1 MTGNTAKSKVIAE
14 SELESKQ
21 SELWWALEWLVQEKG
36 QRRTAEILGVN
47 RKTVALALR
56 RERLT
61 GRMVNAIE
69 VFMAGL
75 NDPAGEKA
83 FPLDQMESRIEL
95 LTETVEE
102 LYDTVEGLVQRVEL
116 LEEAHANAQ
125 APATVE
131 TEVEADAVT
140 QLQENEARKVDGQ
153 AIPTAEPEPKTEQ
166 AGRGLGWWR
175 R

>member
-1 MTGNTAKSKVIAE
+1 MTGKTAKSKVMADSEAE
-14 SELESKQ
+14 SIQ
-21 SELWWALEWLVQEKG
+21 SDLWWALEWLVEHKG

-56 RERLT
+56 RQRLT

-69 VFMAGL
+69 VFMASL
-75 NDPAGEKA
+75 NDPAGMKA
-83 FPLDQMESRIEL
+83 SPLDQMVSRIEL

-102 LYDTVEGLVQRVEL
+102 LYDTVAGLVQRVEA

-131 TEVEADAVT
+131 TEVEADAVA
-140 QLQENEARKVDGQ
+140 QLQENEALKVDGQ

>member
-1 MTGNTAKSKVIAE
+1 MTGKTAKSKVMADSEAE
-14 SELESKQ
+14 SIQ
-21 SELWWALEWLVQEKG
+21 SDLWWALEWLVEHKG

-56 RERLT
+56 RQRLT

-69 VFMAGL
+69 VFMASL
-75 NDPAGEKA
+75 NDPAGMKA
-83 FPLDQMESRIEL
+83 SPLDQMESRIEL

-102 LYDTVEGLVQRVEL
+102 LYDTVEGLVQRVEA
-116 LEEAHANAQ
+116 LEEANAQ

-131 TEVEADAVT
+131 TEVEADAVA
-140 QLQENEARKVDGQ
+140 QLQENEALKVDGQ

>member
-1 MTGNTAKSKVIAE
+1 M
-14 SELESKQ
+14 Q
-21 SELWWALEWLVQEKG
+21 SDLWWALEWLVDKKG

-56 RERLT
+56 RQRLT

-75 NDPAGEKA
+75 NDPAGMKA

-102 LYDTVEGLVQRVEL
+102 LYDTVEGLVQRVEA
-116 LEEAHANAQ
+116 LEEAYAQ
-125 APATVE
+125 APAPAE
-131 TEVEADAVT
+131 TEVEADAVA
-140 QLQENEARKVDGQ
+140 QLHENEGKELDGQ
-153 AIPTAEPEPKTEQ
+153 AIPTAEPEPKTEE
-166 AGRGLGWWR
+166 AERRFGWWR